1 MKIRLPRGRELDGRG
16 LAEFKRQRE
25 QVDELDDA
33 PASLASLSQRA
44 ELR

>member
-1 MKIRLPRGRELDGRG
+1 LKIRLPRGRELEGRS

-25 QVDELDDA
+25 QVDELKSHA
-33 PASLASLSQRA
+33 TASASIAQRA